1 MQIVREIIVGFKWE
15 EDALGRSKSSFRTT
29 HESLLKNLENLSTE
43 RIMESMTSHD
53 DRFLSID
60 VDAVNAITLE
70 DAKSAVMSQMSPS
83 NLEISISGD
92 FDVTDVLEMVYKY
105 IGTIPDDAN
114 KEFLREEQAKE
125 QGAHVGSVPALP
137 MPGKFLELELPDSD
151 PRAVAYV
158 AGSAP
163 NAWGYLADG
172 STVVEKIL
180 ESDKRASDYDKQRR
194 KHPLFAH
201 VALLLLSEIANR
213 RLFSNV
219 RERKQL
225 TYDANF
231 SFTGFERL
239 LGGWFLVTVTASK
252 ENAQKA
258 LDACKETLAA
268 LRKNQPITPDN
279 VESAKRVVLNR
290 HDFEL
295 RTTQYWTQLMSGL
308 QEESVP
314 LKGPL
319 SFTDFQAVVEAM
331 TPKDLQL
338 TLETLGLDD
347 RELYTAIGRT
357 IQTHTPEA
365 NEEEEQLV
373 RQAPVIGMR
382 RGGALTG

>member
-1 MQIVREIIVGFKWE
+1 
-15 EDALGRSKSSFRTT
+15 
-29 HESLLKNLENLSTE
+29 
-43 RIMESMTSHD
+43 
-53 DRFLSID
+53 
-60 VDAVNAITLE
+60 
-70 DAKSAVMSQMSPS
+70 MSQMSPS
-83 NLEISISGD
+83 NLEVSVSGD
-92 FDVTDVLEMVYKY
+92 FDVPEVMEMIYKY
-105 IGTIPDDAN
+105 IGTIPADAN
-114 KEFLREEQAKE
+114 KEYKVEETKGE
-125 QGAHVGSVPALP
+125 GAFIGSVPALP
-137 MPGKFLELELPDSD
+137 KPGKFIELELTDSD
-151 PRAVAYV
+151 PRAVSYV

-163 NAWGYLADG
+163 NAWGFFSDG
-172 STVVEKIL
+172 STVSEKIIAK
-180 ESDKRASDYDKQRR
+180 DKRASDYDKSRR

-201 VALLLLSEIANR
+201 AALLLLSEIANR

-231 SFTGFERL
+231 SFTAFERL

-258 LDACKETLAA
+258 LDACKETLHN
-268 LRKNQPITPDN
+268 LRKSQPISPDN

-290 HDFEL
+290 HEFQL
-295 RTTQYWTQLMSGL
+295 RTTQYWTERMSGL
-308 QEESVP
+308 QEESIP

-347 RELYTAIGRT
+347 KELYTAIGRT
-357 IQTHTPEA
+357 VQDESIEDSD
-365 NEEEEQLV
+365 EDQLV
-373 RQAPVIGMR
+373 RQAPAIGMR

>member
-1 MQIVREIIVGFKWE
+1 M
-15 EDALGRSKSSFRTT
+15 SSVLFG
-29 HESLLKNLENLSTE
+29 SS
-43 RIMESMTSHD
+43 
-53 DRFLSID
+53 FLSID
-60 VDAVNAITLE
+60 VESVDAITLE
-70 DAKSAVMSQMSPS
+70 DAQNAVMSQMSPS
-83 NLEISISGD
+83 NLEVSISGD
-92 FDVTDVLEMVYKY
+92 FDVNEVLEMVYKY
-105 IGTIPDDAN
+105 IGTVPADAN
-114 KEFLREEQAKE
+114 KEYLKEEVALE
-125 QGAHVGSVPALP
+125 QGASVGSVPALP
-137 MPGKFLELELPDSD
+137 HGRHLELELPDSD

-163 NAWGYLADG
+163 NGWGYLADG
-172 STVVEKIL
+172 STVVEQIMAN
-180 ESDKRASDYDKQRR
+180 DMRASDYDKQRR

-213 RLFSNV
+213 RLFSYV

-239 LGGWFLVTVTASK
+239 MGGFFLVTVTASK

-258 LDACKETLAA
+258 LDACKETLQN
-268 LRKNQPITPDN
+268 LRKKQKISPDN

-295 RTTQYWTQLMSGL
+295 RTTSYWAQLMSGI

-319 SFTDFQAVVEAM
+319 SFTDFQAVVEAI
-331 TPKDLQL
+331 TATDLQL

-347 RELYTAIGRT
+347 DQFFTAIG
-357 IQTHTPEA
+357 QTVQIVTPDSDDDDD
-365 NEEEEQLV
+365 EEVPLV
-373 RQAPVIGMR
+373 RQAPSIGMR
-382 RGGALTG
+382 RGGALRD